1 MSDNASSQTHF
12 GSGDNVANNKLVFET
27 YVSFIS
33 ETVPENLQTPIK
45 NILKKITNRKF
56 ISAREGINVISGIN
70 NLSEDIKE
78 LLKLLVVKCDISEN
92 PDGANDLGLLHDI
105 FTSSRNL
112 MIKDLALSLLFRSEV
127 LKFGLDYAE
136 RRFKDISCV
145 GPFSRAAAFHLFF
158 EKKELIDIF
167 RNKTST
173 LTEEERIGLINGLFR
188 ERCCDEALEA
198 AEDLNRYYD
207 YYNSKVILLF
217 AKFYKLDMSLKDTD
231 YFTLNQKKKN
241 EVVNLIAEAISIFK
255 LNEEVDVR
263 LFNIFIPSLIYVKMT
278 HAELEELCL
287 ENIEYV
293 KSFSKDFCDDLK
305 LKNNRQDF
313 SEEHPINIIKKTEE
327 SKYFKDEVLERI
339 TRKKQVSY
347 NEMKMA
353 KALMPFDDFKRW
365 VDEGIVIEG
374 DFTSVGEKLNRIFV
388 AAIIKDKDLT
398 KRVLSEIS
406 QEDEKGLQLASSE
419 FIKMLADSMQ
429 IIGLIYE
436 SCSLM
441 LKYISGLNEFWCSPF
456 IETLLFNLYRAAR
469 YKDLLQLSQSVNEQD
484 KTIDFDNL
492 VIFTHL
498 YFNSAEVAYKLIENY
513 KHQKNIEFMRLR
525 LLTLIKL
532 NNPELISQ
540 DVDNYDYSLFSPPSP
555 VIGNFVALLVNSNQ
569 MAAFEKIVVN
579 WFIDSPEK
587 NYRYISEACL
597 SLVLNENKVDFN
609 PSYDVQG
616 LSRGVQ
622 YRDGSKTLT
631 KLISNQKSFSNP
643 YILNPDTALAISLTN
658 AKAGDKLNVGFKSI
672 VVEEIIPPYVAI
684 HRLAIQIRDEFN
696 DGSDSFQTFNVSS
709 DPEELMLQL
718 KRSLSVKQSSVES
731 LQKIISN
738 DIAPLSFRMFLIE
751 KSDHVKA
758 ALSLLLN
765 KNSSMKGFVDS
776 GEEHSEAFCTDL
788 ITIVYSCVTSFTKF
802 FIEKNIK
809 LYIMQEDIDA
819 INNWVERID
828 RDKYMVLGESE
839 SGKMFF
845 NTAETIREHFSSF
858 LGNLREVCS
867 ILYPLNIIPDNYSQ
881 ETIVL
886 AESFGQ
892 NYPKQVYA
900 YKNCGLSYLSIDTQ
914 NCFLTKSLV
923 PINLANASKIFH
935 DARDYVAFSEREEG
949 LFLHIHGAMPYP
961 LMIDDFVK
969 LSMSEND
976 KNGLHLSSLIKKYAG
991 GYNNN
996 IKLPHL
1002 MAALMA
1008 NYCDKSLNDWDLN
1021 GLLYINKPFGPR
1033 VDRVFNAAALAI
1045 ISSNEPGD
1053 KETKIAKFFVS
1064 LFFYNNYVKG
1074 FVRLV
1079 NHLAYDFCRGHFLNV
1094 PRVKKQIGKVLRGNV
1109 KL

>member
-70 NLSEDIKE
+70 NLSEEIKE

-92 PDGANDLGLLHDI
+92 PDGANDLGLLQDI
-105 FTSSRNL
+105 FSSSRNL

-293 KSFSKDFCDDLK
+293 KSFNEDFCDDLK
-305 LKNNRQDF
+305 LKNNRRDF

-327 SKYFKDEVLERI
+327 SKFFKDEVLERI

-374 DFTSVGEKLNRIFV
+374 EFTNVGEKLNRIFV

-398 KRVLSEIS
+398 KRVLNEIS

-469 YKDLLQLSQSVNEQD
+469 YKDLLQLSQGVNEQD

-498 YFNSAEVAYKLIENY
+498 YFNSAEVAYKLIEDY
-513 KHQKNIEFMRLR
+513 KHKKNIEFMRLR

-532 NNPELISQ
+532 NKPELISQ

-587 NYRYISEACL
+587 NYRYVSEACL

-672 VVEEIIPPYVAI
+672 VVEEILPPYVAI

-718 KRSLSVKQSSVES
+718 KRSLSVKQSSVEP
-731 LQKIISN
+731 LQRIISN
-738 DIAPLSFRMFLIE
+738 DIAPLSFKMFLIE

-788 ITIVYSCVTSFTKF
+788 ITIVYSCLTSFSKF

-819 INNWVERID
+819 INNWIERID

-839 SGKMFF
+839 SGEMFF
-845 NTAETIREHFSSF
+845 NTSETIREHFGSF
-858 LGNLREVCS
+858 LGNLRDVCS

-881 ETIVL
+881 ETIAL

-900 YKNCGLSYLSIDTQ
+900 FKNCGLSYLSIDSQ

-923 PINLANASKIFH
+923 PINLANSSKIFH

-1008 NYCDKSLNDWDLN
+1008 NYCDKSLNDWNLN
-1021 GLLYINKPFGPR
+1021 GLLYINNPFGPR
-1033 VDRVFNAAALAI
+1033 VDRVFNAAAKAI

-1053 KETKIAKFFVS
+1053 KETKFAKFFVS
-1064 LFFYNNYVKG
+1064 LFFY
-1074 FVRLV
+1074 
-1079 NHLAYDFCRGHFLNV
+1079 
-1094 PRVKKQIGKVLRGNV
+1094 
-1109 KL
+1109 

>member
-70 NLSEDIKE
+70 NLSEEIKE

-92 PDGANDLGLLHDI
+92 PDGANDLGLLQDI

-293 KSFSKDFCDDLK
+293 KSFNEDFCDDLK
-305 LKNNRQDF
+305 LKNNRRDF

-327 SKYFKDEVLERI
+327 SKSFKDEVLERI

-374 DFTSVGEKLNRIFV
+374 EFTSVGEKLNRIFV

-498 YFNSAEVAYKLIENY
+498 YFNSAEVAYKLIEDY

-532 NNPELISQ
+532 NKPELISR

-587 NYRYISEACL
+587 NYRYVSEACL

-672 VVEEIIPPYVAI
+672 VVEEILPPYVAI

-731 LQKIISN
+731 LQRIISN

-788 ITIVYSCVTSFTKF
+788 ITIVYSCLTSFSKF

-819 INNWVERID
+819 INNWIERID

-839 SGKMFF
+839 SGEMFF
-845 NTAETIREHFSSF
+845 NTAETIREHFGSF
-858 LGNLREVCS
+858 LGNLRDVCS

-881 ETIVL
+881 ETIAL

-900 YKNCGLSYLSIDTQ
+900 YKNCGLSYLSIDSQ

-923 PINLANASKIFH
+923 PINLANSSKIFH

-969 LSMSEND
+969 LSTSEND

-1008 NYCDKSLNDWDLN
+1008 NYCDKSLNDWNLN
-1021 GLLYINKPFGPR
+1021 GLLYVNKPFGPR
-1033 VDRVFNAAALAI
+1033 VDRVFNAAAKAI

-1094 PRVKKQIGKVLRGNV
+1094 PRVKKQIGRVLRGNV

>member
-70 NLSEDIKE
+70 NLSEEIKE

-92 PDGANDLGLLHDI
+92 PDGANDLGLLQDI

-293 KSFSKDFCDDLK
+293 KSFNEDFCDDLK
-305 LKNNRQDF
+305 LKNNRRDF

-327 SKYFKDEVLERI
+327 SKSFKDEVLERI

-374 DFTSVGEKLNRIFV
+374 EFTSVGEKLNRIFV

-498 YFNSAEVAYKLIENY
+498 YFNSAEVAYKLIEDY

-532 NNPELISQ
+532 NKPDLISR

-587 NYRYISEACL
+587 NYRYVSEACL

-672 VVEEIIPPYVAI
+672 VVEEILPPYVAI

-731 LQKIISN
+731 LQRIISN

-788 ITIVYSCVTSFTKF
+788 ITIVYSCLTSFSKF

-819 INNWVERID
+819 INNWIERID

-839 SGKMFF
+839 SGEMFF
-845 NTAETIREHFSSF
+845 NTAETIREHFGSF
-858 LGNLREVCS
+858 LGNLRDVCS

-881 ETIVL
+881 ETIAL

-900 YKNCGLSYLSIDTQ
+900 YKNCGLSYLSIDSQ

-923 PINLANASKIFH
+923 PINLANSSKIFH

-969 LSMSEND
+969 LSTSEND

-1008 NYCDKSLNDWDLN
+1008 NYCDKSLNDWNLN
-1021 GLLYINKPFGPR
+1021 GLLYVNKPFGPR
-1033 VDRVFNAAALAI
+1033 VDRVFNAAAKAI

-1094 PRVKKQIGKVLRGNV
+1094 PRVKKQIGRVLRGNV